1 MTARTTLRGGLFG
14 GALLGALLA
23 VPPFGAPAAA
33 ADCAVLRGAAAS
45 AFDRRALCR
54 HLRSEIA
61 TDGPDLV
68 RALRESLRGSP
79 AAREPLPGS
88 VPKSARRSA
97 QRTARQAAREASRKA
112 VRAPKGDRADLGA
125 QKPRTETE
133 AEPEARH
140 GTRHEPHGP
149 AGRAGDPVPGG
160 APLGGRPA
168 APSPFMRSAPRPDP
182 PATVRVTV
190 PAAPTANRA
199 PAENG
204 MPPSTLA
211 AMAVICLLLGALVL
225 HKRRPLPGPAAFGTL
240 WWPAARRLR
249 PAPSRLALLSAR
261 AEAVGDAEG
270 IADAGAVAT
279 ATALAT
285 PSGLGVV
292 GPGANA
298 FMRAV
303 LVELLTGEAGH
314 VKVVVSRGELLR
326 MFEDGLDET
335 LLQALAPRLHVC
347 ELLEDAIEHL
357 ELEMLMADAER
368 ANPDLSPTGGRDLPT
383 AYWIATPGQDDD
395 VVLPL
400 VRRGGAH
407 RLVGLMFGVWP
418 HGRTVALEADGRL
431 SRGPAAASLT
441 AEEALARLR
450 AGATAEHG
458 DWF

>member
-14 GALLGALLA
+14 GVLLGALLA

-33 ADCAVLRGAAAS
+33 ADCADLRGAAAS
-45 AFDRRALCR
+45 AFDQRALCR

-61 TDGPDLV
+61 TGRPDLV

-79 AAREPLPGS
+79 GAREPLSES

-97 QRTARQAAREASRKA
+97 QRTARQGARQTVRKA
-112 VRAPKGDRADLGA
+112 VRTPKDGQADAGA
-125 QKPRTETE
+125 QKPRIET
-133 AEPEARH
+133 EPEAKPGAGREAH
-140 GTRHEPHGP
+140 VP
-149 AGRAGDPVPGG
+149 AGRADAPVPGG
-160 APLGGRPA
+160 APLGSRTA
-168 APSPFMRSAPRPDP
+168 VPSPFARSAPPTDP

-199 PAENG
+199 PTESG

-211 AMAVICLLLGALVL
+211 AMAVICLLLGAFVL
-225 HKRRPLPGPAAFGTL
+225 HKRRPLPGPAAFGPL
-240 WWPAARRLR
+240 WRPAARRLR
-249 PAPSRLALLSAR
+249 AVPPRPALLPAR

-279 ATALAT
+279 ATALAAS
-285 PSGLGVV
+285 SGLGVV

-303 LVELLTGEAGH
+303 LVELLTGDTGP

-400 VRRGGAH
+400 VRRGGTH

-418 HGRTVALEADGRL
+418 HGRTVALEAGGRF
-431 SRGPAAASLT
+431 SDGPAAASLT
-441 AEEALARLR
+441 AGEALARLR
-450 AGATAEHG
+450 AAVAAERG